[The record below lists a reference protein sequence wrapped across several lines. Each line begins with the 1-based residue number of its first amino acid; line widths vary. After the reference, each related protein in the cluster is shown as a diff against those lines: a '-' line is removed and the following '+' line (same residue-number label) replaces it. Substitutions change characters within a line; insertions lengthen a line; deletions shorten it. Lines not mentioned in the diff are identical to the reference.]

1 MSRSCPES
9 AQGSKSYP
17 DPNHSL
23 KNTLPW
29 DRPPWGSGDHKA
41 NVGKSGPQSSPPCSY
56 TNDHNAPSQGPVLL
70 LPVLAS
76 TIPVLLQLP
85 ACTHSGQRPPSVP
98 QVPPVALVQRRA
110 LPSMPTT
117 PPATAGLTQGDL
129 GDKNLPVPLLSHPAK
144 PTVGTPLSNLV

>member
-41 NVGKSGPQSSPPCSY
+41 NDGKSGPQSSPPCSY

-110 LPSMPTT
+110 LPSMPMTLQDSHREILEIKIFRSHFFHT
-117 PPATAGLTQGDL
+117 LP
-129 GDKNLPVPLLSHPAK
+129 NLQWGHL
-144 PTVGTPLSNLV
+144 